1 MITPSSPIVFIVD
14 DDEDKRLSMQRI
26 LKTVDLRAELFARAQ
41 DFLQK
46 NIPDVPSCLVLDVRL
61 PGMGGLEVQ
70 QKLIEAGIN
79 IPIIFITAHCVWTWA
94 RASAESRPRGS
105 PGLVLA
111 AN

>member
-1 MITPSSPIVFIVD
+1 MTTSSSPIVFIVD
-14 DDEDKRLSMQRI
+14 DDEDMRLSMRRI

-46 NIPDVPSCLVLDVRL
+46 DIPDVPSCLVLDVRL

-79 IPIIFITAHCVWTWA
+79 IPIIFITAHGDIPMSVKA
-94 RASAESRPRGS
+94 M
-105 PGLVLA
+105 
-111 AN
+111 